1 MTINLE
7 LNFCYNSDA
16 IVFSSK
22 MDSSQQNKRPLRG
35 DFQFELLYKTT
46 HLSNSW
52 GRGNPFET
60 FKSLYNEVSA
70 KMINIPMYEGVNQS
84 RQINNSLMAR
94 VFKRKPQRDYLII
107 IGKVC
112 KVWHALSDADLRQ
125 KMMRG
130 SKISGSHM

>member
-1 MTINLE
+1 MFIMTNLQ
-7 LNFCYNSDA
+7 FSFFYNRDV

-60 FKSLYNEVSA
+60 FKSLYNKVSA
-70 KMINIPMYEGVNQS
+70 KMINIPMNEGVNQT
-84 RQINNSLMAR
+84 RQTNNSLTPH
-94 VFKRKPQRDYLII
+94 VFKRKPQREQLLRFKVGPYLTLFFP
-107 IGKVC
+107 
-112 KVWHALSDADLRQ
+112 A
-125 KMMRG
+125 
-130 SKISGSHM
+130 